1 MEEVKIEI
9 KELLEENQWR
19 DAFKVVKQL
28 RTDLNEDKYLQLVKL
43 IHNDGYRMISLLEN
57 NEIVAIIGFT
67 ICTNLHSGK
76 HIWVDDL
83 ITDENKRSKG
93 YGEKLLSYVENIGRK
108 NGCEI
113 LSLSSGLQRP
123 KAHKFYEER
132 MHFNKISYLFKK
144 NL

>member
-1 MEEVKIEI
+1 MQEVKIQI

-19 DAFKVVKQL
+19 SAFKVVKQL
-28 RTDLNEDKYLQLVKL
+28 RTDLDEDKYLQLVKL

-76 HIWVDDL
+76 HVWVDDL
-83 ITDENKRSKG
+83 ITDENKRSRG
-93 YGEKLLSYVENIGRK
+93 YGEKLLSYVENIGRE

-113 LSLSSGLQRP
+113 ISLSSGLQRTR
-123 KAHKFYEER
+123 AHKFYEEK
-132 MHFNKISYLFKK
+132 MQFNRTSYLFKK
-144 NL
+144 NI

>member
-1 MEEVKIEI
+1 MEQVKIEI
-9 KELLEENQWR
+9 KELLEENQWK
-19 DAFKVVKQL
+19 DAFKVVNQL
-28 RTDLNEDKYLQLVKL
+28 RTDLDENKYLQLVKS

-83 ITDENKRSKG
+83 ITDKNKRSKG
-93 YGEKLLSYVENIGRK
+93 YGEKLLSYVENIGRE
-108 NGCEI
+108 NDCEI
-113 LSLSSGLQRP
+113 ISLSSGLQRTR
-123 KAHKFYEER
+123 AHKFYEEK
-132 MHFNKISYLFKK
+132 MQFNKTSYLFKK